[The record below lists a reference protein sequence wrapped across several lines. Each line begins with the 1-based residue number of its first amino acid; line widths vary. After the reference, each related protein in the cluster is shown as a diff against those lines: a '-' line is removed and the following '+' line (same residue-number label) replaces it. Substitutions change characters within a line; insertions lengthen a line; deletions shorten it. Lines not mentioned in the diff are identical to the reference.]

1 MTEYKLAICGVYGV
15 KFTDAECMQWKT
27 ANNVGYDVHDYLIAR
42 GCEAVN
48 FWIGPNGDELFLYFK
63 YDPNGWWNRTS
74 VDFMAELKDHL
85 GVMFSPDLCSE
96 TSTVDVKIG
105 PNVAYLCHNFL

>member
-27 ANNVGYDVHDYLIAR
+27 ANDVGYEVEGYLLAR
-42 GCEAVN
+42 GCKTVD
-48 FWIGPNGDELFLYFK
+48 FWIGPNGDEVFLHFK

-96 TSTVDVKIG
+96 TGTVDVKIDG
-105 PNVAYLCHNFL
+105 NLTNLCHNFL